1 MKDCPDFLMFEDI
14 NDIHENQIA
23 LYGGSNGVR
32 DKGLLQSA
40 LSMPMA
46 SFGGSFLH
54 RDIFEMGAAYLYH
67 IVQNHPFIDGNKRTG
82 AVSALTFLA
91 LNGYKLKATQDDFEA
106 MVLSVASSK
115 MEKEGVAEFLKKYAS
130 SI

>member
-1 MKDCPDFLMFEDI
+1 MKDLPDFLTLEDI
-14 NDIHENQIA
+14 NDIHENQIT
-23 LYGGSNGVR
+23 LYGGSKGLR
-32 DKGLLQSA
+32 DNGLLQSA

-54 RDIFEMGAAYLYH
+54 QDIFEMAAAYLYH
-67 IVQNHPFIDGNKRTG
+67 IVKNHPFIDGNKWTG

-115 MEKEGVAEFLKKYAS
+115 MEKERVAEFIRKYAS
-130 SI
+130 RI

>member
-1 MKDCPDFLMFEDI
+1 MKDLPDFLTLEDI

-23 LYGGSNGVR
+23 LYGGSNGLR
-32 DKGLLQSA
+32 DHGLLQSA

-54 RDIFEMGAAYLYH
+54 HDIFEMAAAYLYH
-67 IVQNHPFIDGNKRTG
+67 IVKNHPFIDGNKRTG
-82 AVSALTFLA
+82 AVSAWTFLA

-115 MEKEGVAEFLKKYAS
+115 MEKERVAEFIKKYAA

>member
-1 MKDCPDFLMFEDI
+1 MKDCPDYLALEDI
-14 NDIHENQIA
+14 NEIHENQIA

-54 RDIFEMGAAYLYH
+54 QDIFEMGAAYLYH
-67 IVQNHPFIDGNKRTG
+67 IVQNHPFIDGNKRIG

-130 SI
+130 SM

>member
-1 MKDCPDFLMFEDI
+1 
-14 NDIHENQIA
+14 
-23 LYGGSNGVR
+23 
-32 DKGLLQSA
+32 
-40 LSMPMA
+40 MPMA

>member
-1 MKDCPDFLMFEDI
+1 MKDLPDFLTIEDI

-23 LYGGSNGVR
+23 LYGGGNGVR

-40 LSMPMA
+40 LSIPMA

-54 RDIFEMGAAYLYH
+54 QDIFEMAAAYLYH
-67 IVQNHPFIDGNKRTG
+67 IVQNHTFIDGNKRTG
-82 AVSALTFLA
+82 AASALTFLV

-106 MVLSVASSK
+106 MLLSVASSK
-115 MEKEGVAEFLKKYAS
+115 MEKEMVADFIRKHAL